1 MILKVVPLCR
11 ACSCRTHHV
20 ALISQSVRGERVR
33 AREGPGFFNVRSR
46 FDYSYV
52 CVEKARTF
60 THGNTAVSA
69 AKSAGCR
76 SRPAR
81 SRPAPGMYKSYRGK
95 RPEKGARALG
105 RRYISPFSTTVQYS
119 SNRRRYSIVLYPVPG
134 YSTVPYSILFVFIA
148 LLFVVV

>member
-105 RRYISPFSTTVQYS
+105 RRYISPFSTTVQQ
-119 SNRRRYSIVLYPVPG
+119 YSIIVVYIVIG
-134 YSTVPYSILFVFIA
+134 VGTV
-148 LLFVVV
+148 